1 MKLRTFFGIV
11 PPRISYDSSA
21 VPMEECS
28 LPGEAVLFGTQDLL
42 TSGMDIGEGD
52 LVKTGQPFK
61 YGSAEPFYST
71 VTGRIKEISLSPGM
85 DGRNYTC
92 IKIEVSK
99 KEEWDISVK
108 PRQDYLDKNPDE
120 VADTLKKLGLSMNFR
135 DYPGSIES
143 LIISAVDMD
152 PESLVNRHILLEKS
166 NELARGVS
174 LVKNMTGT
182 NRIFIAIPQ
191 DISPA
196 KLKVPQGLATV
207 VRISPVYP
215 NGFPEMLK
223 SRIAG
228 LAPETSKTLYLSAE
242 NVYSMVQALETGRPI
257 VEKYLTLGGTSV
269 PEKKIIKA
277 RIGTPVSE
285 ILETNGIPALKAGK
299 ILLGGVMCGTACPD
313 PGFPILPDTHALYV
327 QDASEITEY
336 EESSCV
342 NCGKCSAICPVNLE
356 VNLLAR
362 HAEYSLFDNCTEMNI
377 DHCIECGLCS
387 YVCIA
392 RRPLVQMINYA
403 KIEIEK
409 QGVGAS

>member
-1 MKLRTFFGIV
+1 
-11 PPRISYDSSA
+11 
-21 VPMEECS
+21 
-28 LPGEAVLFGTQDLL
+28 
-42 TSGMDIGEGD
+42 MDIGEGD

-61 YGSAEPFYST
+61 YGSLEPFYST
-71 VTGRIKEISLSPGM
+71 VTGRIKETSLSPGM

-92 IKIEVSK
+92 IKIEVSR
-99 KEEWDISVK
+99 KEEWEISVK
-108 PRQDYLDKNPDE
+108 PQQDYLDKNPDE
-120 VADTLKKLGLSMNFR
+120 AAETLNKLGFSMKFR
-135 DYPGSIES
+135 ENPESINS
-143 LIISAVDMD
+143 LIINAVDID
-152 PESLVNRHILLEKS
+152 PESIVNRHIMLEKGD
-166 NELARGVS
+166 ELAKGVS
-174 LVKNMTGT
+174 LVKNITGA

-191 DISPA
+191 DISPGR
-196 KLKVPQGLATV
+196 LKVPQDLATV
-207 VRISPVYP
+207 VRVSPVYP

-223 SRIAG
+223 SRITE
-228 LAPETSKTLYLSAE
+228 LAPDIRRTLYLSTE
-242 NVYSMVQALETGRPI
+242 NVCSMVQALETGRPV

-269 PEKKIIKA
+269 AEKKIIKA

-285 ILETNGIPALKAGK
+285 ILEANGIPAQKAGK

-313 PGFPILPDTHALYV
+313 PGFPVLPDTHALYV
-327 QDASEITEY
+327 QDASEIIEY

-342 NCGKCSAICPVNLE
+342 NCGKCSAVCPVNLE

-377 DHCIECGLCS
+377 DHCMECGLCS